1 MPATKTAIAFQGG
14 GALGAYA
21 FGALKRIYEQEP
33 GFRPACVSGVSI
45 GAFTAA
51 IVASHPEGPIPALQ
65 AFWDDLTVLHSA
77 FLPPAA
83 ERFLAYFGN
92 SAFYWPRLDYFRL
105 PFWTNF
111 YDLSPI
117 RRTLDRHVDLS
128 RIAEGDIKL
137 VVTATDIESGEIVE
151 FDNRDPRHPIT
162 MDHLIASGS
171 LPPSYPAKEIGGRSY
186 WDGGLFD
193 NTPLSSLLKQIA
205 PEDAANTRIIVINLF
220 PNAGT
225 VPRNMLEVFDR
236 MTELQF
242 ANKTAKDVSLA
253 RKINKLVAIVE
264 ELQGAPAGDPGS
276 ILRRPD
282 FADLGKYK
290 VFDNIIAIA
299 NADPEPVSSSADFS
313 SGSIERRIAAGYRDA
328 AVALGNPPKPAS
340 ALKASVPKPP
350 R

>member
-21 FGALKRIYEQEP
+21 FGALKRLYETEP

-51 IVASHPEGPIPALQ
+51 IVASRPEDPIPALQ

-92 SAFYWPRLDYFRL
+92 AAFYWPRLDYFRL

-111 YDLSPI
+111 YDLTPI
-117 RRTLDRHVDLS
+117 RRTLDRHVDLE
-128 RIAEGDIKL
+128 RIAKGDMRL

-151 FDNRDPRHPIT
+151 FANDDPRHPIT
-162 MDHLIASGS
+162 MEHLIASGS
-171 LPPSYPAKEIGGRSY
+171 LPPSYPAKEIGGKSY

-193 NTPLSSLLKQIA
+193 NTPLSSLLKQVDA
-205 PEDAANTRIIVINLF
+205 QDAASTRVIVINLF
-220 PNAGT
+220 PNQGAIPT
-225 VPRNMLEVFDR
+225 NMLEVFDR

-242 ANKTAKDVSLA
+242 ANKTGKDVELA
-253 RKINKLVAIVE
+253 RTINKLVAIIE
-264 ELQGAPAGDPGS
+264 ELQDAKAGEAGS
-276 ILRRPD
+276 VLLKPD
-282 FADLGKYK
+282 FAELTKYK
-290 VFDNIIAIA
+290 VFENIISIS
-299 NADPEPVSSSADFS
+299 NRDPEPVSSSADFS
-313 SGSIERRIAAGYRDA
+313 RNSIDRRIAAGYRDA
-328 AVALGNPPKPAS
+328 AVALANPPKTAA
-340 ALKASVPKPP
+340 ALKAEVPKPA
-350 R
+350 